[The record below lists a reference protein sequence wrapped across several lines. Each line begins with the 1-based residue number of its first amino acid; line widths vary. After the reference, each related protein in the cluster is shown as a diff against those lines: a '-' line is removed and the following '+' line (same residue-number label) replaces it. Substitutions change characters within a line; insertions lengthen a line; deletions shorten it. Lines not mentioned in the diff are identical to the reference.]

1 MENLRQDEQ
10 DFSRSTRYGFIL
22 YILKNLVHLVPAL
35 EILYPRT
42 LRAPGRGGETG
53 LIPS

>member
-1 MENLRQDEQ
+1 MENLRQDAQ

-22 YILKNLVHLVPAL
+22 YILKNLVHLVPVL
-35 EILYPRT
+35 VIPYPRT
-42 LRAPGRGGETG
+42 LCASGRGGEAG